1 MLLGILRDRLN
12 PDFILVDPVASLDP
26 ETLLGKLY
34 KELVQFCQ
42 PYFLNEHAYRT
53 AATPSMDADLVVD
66 FPDHV
71 GFYQTRDK
79 HAEVAFLTGAPER
92 RAFGD
97 GPYGPPDLGVRQA
110 IDELVARLGRRGHEV
125 IVVDC
130 TVPLLR
136 DLGLSAVKV
145 LVPGLQALNAGHRYR
160 VLGGRRV
167 LEAPRRM
174 GLGDRDRTLSELNPW
189 PHPFW

>member
-1 MLLGILRDRLN
+1 
-12 PDFILVDPVASLDP
+12 VASLIRDP
-26 ETLLGKLY
+26 ARKLY

-42 PYFLNEHAYRT
+42 PYFLDEHAYRT

-97 GPYGPPDLGVRQA
+97 GPFGPPDLGVRQA

-136 DLGLSAVKV
+136 DLGLFAVKV
-145 LVPGLQALNAGHRYR
+145 WSRASKP
-160 VLGGRRV
+160 
-167 LEAPRRM
+167 
-174 GLGDRDRTLSELNPW
+174 
-189 PHPFW
+189 